1 MRSSV
6 PAVCLLAAFAGGCVS
21 QTVSMGETAP
31 GPDAVAP
38 SLVVERFLQAV
49 NARDVT
55 TLGRLFGTR
64 DGPIADRDERDAV
77 EQRMFTLAS
86 LLRHQDYSIL
96 GDRVVPGRVGDALD
110 IMTTLQQGERSVA
123 VPFTLVRTRDGRWLV
138 ERIDTGELSRR

>member
-1 MRSSV
+1 M
-6 PAVCLLAAFAGGCVS
+6 S
-21 QTVSMGETAP
+21 QTVSVGEMTP

-49 NARDVT
+49 NARDVG

-64 DGPIADRDERDAV
+64 DGPIADRDDRDAV

-96 GDRVVPGRVGDALD
+96 GDRVVPGRVTEALD
-110 IMTTLQQGERSVA
+110 IMTTLQQGGRSVA
-123 VPFTLVRTRDGRWLV
+123 VPFTLVRTRDGGWLV